1 MSPIGL
7 ILTLVVVG
15 GAALAAQHLRADGRD
30 DQDDHQR
37 GGRGSL
43 QNIRIR

>member
-7 ILTLVVVG
+7 ILALVVVG

-30 DQDDHQR
+30 DQDGPH
-37 GGRGSL
+37 GPVP
-43 QNIRIR
+43 